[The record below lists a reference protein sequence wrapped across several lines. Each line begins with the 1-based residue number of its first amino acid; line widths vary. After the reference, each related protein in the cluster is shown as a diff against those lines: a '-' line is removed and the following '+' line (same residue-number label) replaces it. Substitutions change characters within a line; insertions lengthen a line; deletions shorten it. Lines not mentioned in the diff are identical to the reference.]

1 MAMTENTRRTYPKFS
16 QYVLKKLR
24 EHGDKFSMADLDMRF
39 VPYYES
45 GERIKVKSKYGD
57 VITGTVGV
65 TTGWRPVFLLIRRR
79 NSFGSSDTLGPY
91 DEIIG
96 VQVGRRY
103 YPPHEISRMPIPKKS
118 DFK

>member
-1 MAMTENTRRTYPKFS
+1 MAMSEKTRRTYPKFS
-16 QYVLKKLR
+16 QYVLKMLR

-45 GERIKVKSKYGD
+45 GKRIKVKSEYGD

-65 TTGWRPVFLLIRRR
+65 STGWRPVFLLIRRR
-79 NSFGSSDTLGPY
+79 NSLGSSDTLGPY

-96 VQVGRRY
+96 VQVGRQY
-103 YPPHEISRMPIPKKS
+103 YPPISRMPIPKKS

>member
-1 MAMTENTRRTYPKFS
+1 MAMSENTRRTYPKFS

-39 VPYYES
+39 VPYFES
-45 GERIKVKSKYGD
+45 GERIKVKPKYGD

-65 TTGWRPVFLLIRRR
+65 TAGWKPVFLLIRRS
-79 NSFGSSDTLGPY
+79 NSFGSSDTLGPD

-96 VQVGRRY
+96 VQSGRRY
-103 YPPHEISRMPIPKKS
+103 YPPSRWQTGPKKS